1 MKMVEMGMTTAC
13 DKHRDVGGDVTDYV
27 GGGDDE
33 DDGDND
39 GGVDDDGYNR
49 DDGHYDAGG
58 DDDDRAG
65 YGDARNEVRH
75 SIPARTATY
84 MSRLHV
90 KRRGNNNN
98 IIRIENT
105 NNDDI
110 DDGVRDYENKC
121 MHTMLCACM

>member
-1 MKMVEMGMTTAC
+1 MAMKMVVMGMATAC

-90 KRRGNNNN
+90 KRRG
-98 IIRIENT
+98 
-105 NNDDI
+105 
-110 DDGVRDYENKC
+110 KQ
-121 MHTMLCACM
+121 